1 MSRDLWV
8 STQLCMYLEAREA
21 IAVVVVEADQYI
33 QGRERAGGRQVVL
46 RETVAEADRRE
57 GTAPS
62 YMMPKIRQTEVEQG
76 NIRSCLPSSRH
87 ITSASYATVS
97 KDLVCQ
103 RIGRQ

>member
-1 MSRDLWV
+1 M
-8 STQLCMYLEAREA
+8 STQLCMYLEAWEA

-62 YMMPKIRQTEVEQG
+62 YMLPKIRQTEVEQG
-76 NIRSCLPSSRH
+76 NIKSCLPSSRH
-87 ITSASYATVS
+87 YLVCQLCPTVS
-97 KDLVCQ
+97 KDRVCQ
-103 RIGRQ
+103 RTGRL